1 MTHWACIIWVWIE
14 LNDVGEYLLRVCWLT
29 LMVVEDEVKKRL
41 DHVQTEL
48 QTRWRAG

>member
-1 MTHWACIIWVWIE
+1 MLVNIE
-14 LNDVGEYLLRVCWLT
+14 SLLVEMAVEER
-29 LMVVEDEVKKRL
+29 EDEAKKRL